1 MRAPPARPNLRARIT
16 HPYRPREKGSS
27 EASRR
32 RPVAH
37 ARVRSLHPS
46 IAGNVKAELD
56 LFISKGGL
64 RLIKTD
70 GKILGAFPL
79 QRIQQW
85 GITQPDTF
93 KLSVQNGDKV
103 VSLEYALKKSKEDYY
118 PNVELK
124 KSSKSKD
131 FLTGGNHNSD
141 ASSQPH

>member
-16 HPYRPREKGSS
+16 HSYRPREKGSS

-37 ARVRSLHPS
+37 ARVRLLHPS

-103 VSLEYALKKSKEDYY
+103 VSLVIHSEPSEVSAIIDCLERKVAQIIED
-118 PNVELK
+118 VRAE
-124 KSSKSKD
+124 
-131 FLTGGNHNSD
+131 
-141 ASSQPH
+141 